1 MCTAVRGVGPP
12 AGKLT
17 LWSII
22 CDKAPV
28 GEARR
33 MALIA
38 CGCSSES
45 HPFNGVFMAWLS
57 DMIFEWDPMD
67 YW

>member
-28 GEARR
+28 GEARCMDGLPVGAPANHTLLWYVHGLAIR
-33 MALIA
+33 
-38 CGCSSES
+38 
-45 HPFNGVFMAWLS
+45 HVF
-57 DMIFEWDPMD
+57 E
-67 YW
+67 